1 MEHALKKDAY
11 LTQDGNGQYFD
22 VRLTLEEA
30 IAIVDAVGLVKNL
43 MVQLEMNPEK
53 ELTNPTFLN
62 MATEKIFRGY
72 VITTKDKSNSLA

>member
-1 MEHALKKDAY
+1 MERTLKKDAY

-22 VRLTLEEA
+22 VRLTTAEA

-43 MVQLEMNPEK
+43 LVQLDMVPEK
-53 ELTNPTFLN
+53 ELTNSTFLS

-72 VITTKDKSNSLA
+72 MITTRDKSNSLV

>member
-11 LTQDGNGQYFD
+11 LTQDGNEQYFD

-53 ELTNPTFLN
+53 ELTNPAFLN

-72 VITTKDKSNSLA
+72 VITTRDKSNSLA

>member
-11 LTQDGNGQYFD
+11 LTQDGNGKYFD

-53 ELTNPTFLN
+53 ELTNPAFLN

-72 VITTKDKSNSLA
+72 VITTRDKSNSLA